1 MSETHDPQPP
11 IGENAIPSPI
21 QGEGQG
27 GGDVPPHPNPPL
39 QRGRGITSPLAPP
52 LQREGNAPLPLVEKI
67 RQRLDLIGLRAIS
80 PPLAIIGLGLALYG
94 QAQIYAEG
102 GDKSGYG
109 WFLALGA
116 LYVGIGLADVA
127 LEREAQA
134 EADEEPW
141 LWPLGLAG
149 GAMGLLS
156 YQYFKEN
163 TFTPLGTALW
173 LGGLLAFLMSFGAVH
188 SLWRGLQARVKALQ
202 ASPGMVIPWT
212 GLALLAI
219 LLIALVLRF
228 DRLDTI
234 PGEMGEDL
242 PHNYENARA
251 ILNGEFSIFFPSHP
265 GREGLMFYLQA
276 LYGRVFGLSYYGLKA
291 TSAIIGILT
300 VALMY
305 VVVRGLFNAEAGLYA
320 ALFLAISRWHVT
332 ASRMGLR
339 LILMPLFVLMALGLL
354 GRALRSRR
362 RLDFAL
368 LGLVAGLGLHTYN
381 AWMVM
386 PFAVVGSIVAY
397 EILVRRE
404 AWTLGRARSILY
416 NIAIMVFT
424 ATLVFIPL
432 ARYAHDYPEV
442 YGQRVASRLAGSEAP
457 LPENVPMV
465 FLDNLK
471 RSALMFNVEGDHVAR
486 YNVPFMPQLG
496 VVSGALF
503 LAGVAWAL
511 ARWRRGINLVI
522 LLLLLA
528 TILPPALAIA
538 FPGEVPNAGRGS
550 GAIAPAYVLV
560 ALPLALLRRRLAKT
574 IQSARSLRLVSTI
587 VSEAEGP
594 HTGRRFEIRLTPAIL
609 LIPLMVAGFALMVVE
624 EAKATVNAYFIDY
637 PEQMNLRNFDLSG
650 AIARE
655 IDRLWPNGPVYT
667 VIYPYWYDGNAVRA
681 QLRVAPHDWQ
691 NELWPDNLSPDRP
704 PLAGLQGKAA
714 FIVHPSDRRSIQV
727 LQQVFP
733 KGVMIALPDN
743 SGGIAFYTFIGE
755 R

>member
-1 MSETHDPQPP
+1 M
-11 IGENAIPSPI
+11 
-21 QGEGQG
+21 
-27 GGDVPPHPNPPL
+27 
-39 QRGRGITSPLAPP
+39 
-52 LQREGNAPLPLVEKI
+52 
-67 RQRLDLIGLRAIS
+67 GLRLNLTDLRALGL
-80 PPLAIIGLGLALYG
+80 PLAIIGLGLALYG

-102 GDKSGYG
+102 GDRVGYG

-116 LYVGIGLADVA
+116 LYVGIGLADMA
-127 LEREAQA
+127 LEQEGKVG
-134 EADEEPW
+134 ADERPW

-156 YQYFKEN
+156 YQYFEEN

-173 LGGLLAFLMSFGAVH
+173 LGGLIAFLVSFGAAH
-188 SLWRGLQARVKALQ
+188 SLWRWLQAQVKALK
-202 ASPGMVIPWT
+202 ASPGLVIPWT

-228 DRLDTI
+228 DRLDAI

-276 LYGRVFGLSYYGLKA
+276 LYGRIFGLSYYGLKA

-305 VVVRGLFNAEAGLYA
+305 IAVRGLFNAEVGLYA
-320 ALFLAISRWHVT
+320 ALFLAISRWHIT

-339 LILMPLFVLMALGLL
+339 LILMPLFVLMALGLM

-362 RLDFAL
+362 RLDFVL
-368 LGLVAGLGLHTYN
+368 LGLVVGLGLYTYN

-386 PFAVVGSIVAY
+386 PFAIVGSIIAY

-404 AWTLGRARSILY
+404 AWSLGRARAILY
-416 NIAIMVFT
+416 NIVIMVFT
-424 ATLVFIPL
+424 AALVFVPL
-432 ARYAHDYPEV
+432 ARYAHDYPQE
-442 YGQRVASRLAGSEAP
+442 YSQRVASRLTGTEAP
-457 LPENVPMV
+457 LPENIPMV

-511 ARWRRGINLVI
+511 ARWRRGPNLII

-550 GAIAPAYVLV
+550 GAITPAYMLV
-560 ALPLALLRRRLAKT
+560 ALPLALLRRRLAET
-574 IQSARSLRLVSTI
+574 LQSARSLRLISTI
-587 VSEAEGP
+587 VADVEGSQSESAK
-594 HTGRRFEIRLTPAIL
+594 TGHRFEVRLTPAALVGPL
-609 LIPLMVAGFALMVVE
+609 LVAGFALMAVY
-624 EAKATVNAYFIDY
+624 EARATVNAYFVDY

-667 VIYPYWYDGNAVRA
+667 VIHPYWYDGNAVRA
-681 QLRVAPHDWQ
+681 QLRLAPHDWQ
-691 NELWPDNLSPDRP
+691 NELWPDNLGPDRP
-704 PLAGLQGKAA
+704 PLAGLRGKAA
-714 FIVHPSDRRSIQV
+714 FIVHPSDQRSIQI

-733 KGVMIALPDN
+733 KGVMLATPDN
-743 SGGIAFYTFIGE
+743 NGGIAFYTFIGE

>member
-1 MSETHDPQPP
+1 MMPEYHNLPPQPSP
-11 IGENAIPSPI
+11 ARGE
-21 QGEGQG
+21 
-27 GGDVPPHPNPPL
+27 
-39 QRGRGITSPLAPP
+39 GITSPPAS
-52 LQREGNAPLPLVEKI
+52 PLVRKI
-67 RQRLDLIGLRAIS
+67 GLRLDLSGLCAIGL
-80 PPLAIIGLGLALYG
+80 PLAIIGLGLALYG

-102 GDKSGYG
+102 GDKAGYG

-116 LYVGIGLADVA
+116 LCFGIGLADVA
-127 LEREAQA
+127 LEREGQV
-134 EADEEPW
+134 EADERPW

-156 YQYFKEN
+156 YQYFEEN

-173 LGGLLAFLMSFGAVH
+173 LGGLLAFLASFGAAH
-188 SLWRGLQARVKALQ
+188 SFWRWLQARIRALR

-234 PGEMGEDL
+234 PGDMGEDL

-276 LYGRVFGLSYYGLKA
+276 LYGRIFGLSYYGLKA

-305 VVVRGLFNAEAGLYA
+305 VVVRSLFNAEAGLYA

-339 LILMPLFVLMALGLL
+339 LILMPLFVLMALGLM
-354 GRALRSRR
+354 GRALRCRR

-368 LGLVAGLGLHTYN
+368 LGLVVGLGLHTYN

-404 AWTLGRARSILY
+404 TWTLGRVRSILY
-416 NIAIMVFT
+416 NIVIMVFT

-442 YGQRVASRLAGSEAP
+442 YGQRVASRLTGTEAP
-457 LPENVPMV
+457 LPENIPMV

-496 VVSGALF
+496 VISGALF

-511 ARWRRGINLVI
+511 ARWRRGLNLVI

-560 ALPLALLRRRLAKT
+560 ALPLALLRRRLAGAV
-574 IQSARSLRLVSTI
+574 QSARSLRLISTI
-587 VSEAEGP
+587 VSEAESPLPPYPSPPPPEGREAESMK
-594 HTGRRFEIRLTPAIL
+594 TGRRFEVRLSPAALVVPL
-609 LIPLMVAGFALMVVE
+609 LVAGFALMVVD
-624 EAKATVNAYFIDY
+624 EARATVNAYFIDY

-650 AIARE
+650 TIARE

-691 NELWPDNLSPDRP
+691 NEIWPEHLSPDRP

-714 FIVHPSDRRSIQV
+714 FIVHPSDQRSIQV
-727 LQQVFP
+727 LQQFFP
-733 KGVMIALPDN
+733 KGVMIAMPDN
-743 SGGIAFYTFIGE
+743 NGGIAFYTFIGE

>member
-1 MSETHDPQPP
+1 M
-11 IGENAIPSPI
+11 G
-21 QGEGQG
+21 
-27 GGDVPPHPNPPL
+27 L
-39 QRGRGITSPLAPP
+39 
-52 LQREGNAPLPLVEKI
+52 
-67 RQRLDLIGLRAIS
+67 RLDLAGLRALGL
-80 PPLAIIGLGLALYG
+80 PLAIVGLCLALYG

-102 GDKSGYG
+102 GDKAGAG
-109 WFLALGA
+109 WFLVLGA
-116 LYVGIGLADVA
+116 LCFGMGLADVA
-127 LEREAQA
+127 LEREETRL
-134 EADEEPW
+134 EASEQPW
-141 LWPLGLAG
+141 LWPLGVVG

-156 YQYFKEN
+156 YRYFEEN
-163 TFTPLGTALW
+163 TFTPTGTALW
-173 LGGLLAFLMSFGAVH
+173 LGGLLAFLVSFGAAH
-188 SLWRGLQARVKALQ
+188 SLWGWLQARFQALKASRGL
-202 ASPGMVIPWT
+202 VIPWT

-219 LLIALVLRF
+219 LLLALVLRF
-228 DRLDTI
+228 DRLDAI

-242 PHNYENARA
+242 PHNYENARS

-276 LYGRVFGLSYYGLKA
+276 LYGRIFGLSYYGLKA

-300 VALMY
+300 VALIY
-305 VVVRGLFNAEAGLYA
+305 IVVRGLFNAEAGLYA

-339 LILMPLFVLMALGLL
+339 LILMPLFVLMALGLM

-362 RLDFAL
+362 RLDFVL
-368 LGLVAGLGLHTYN
+368 LGLAVGLGMYTYN

-386 PFAVVGSIVAY
+386 PFAVVGIIAAY
-397 EILVRRE
+397 EVLVRRE
-404 AWTLGRARSILY
+404 AWGLRRVRSTLANILLV
-416 NIAIMVFT
+416 VFT
-424 ATLVFIPL
+424 AALVFVPL
-432 ARYAHDYPEV
+432 ARYAHDYPEE
-442 YGQRVASRLAGSEAP
+442 YGQRVASRLTAIEAP
-457 LPENVPMV
+457 LPENILAV

-486 YNVPFMPQLG
+486 YNVPFIPQLG
-496 VVSGALF
+496 VISGALF

-511 ARWRRGINLVI
+511 ARWRRGPNLII

-528 TILPPALAIA
+528 TILPPALSIA

-550 GAIAPAYVLV
+550 GAITPAYVLV
-560 ALPLALLRRRLAKT
+560 ALPLALLRWRLAEGMRA
-574 IQSARSLRLVSTI
+574 ARSLRLISTI
-587 VSEAEGP
+587 VSEAESP
-594 HTGRRFEIRLTPAIL
+594 VRRELEIRLTPAAL
-609 LIPLMVAGFALMVVE
+609 VIPIMIAGFALMVAE
-624 EAKATVNAYFIDY
+624 EARTTVNAYFVDY

-681 QLRVAPHDWQ
+681 QLRLAPHDWQ
-691 NELWPDNLSPDRP
+691 NEIWPENLGPDRP

-714 FIVHPSDRRSIQV
+714 FIVHPSDQRSIQI

-733 KGVMIALPDN
+733 KGVMIAYPDN
-743 SGGIAFYTFIGE
+743 SGGVAFYTFIGE